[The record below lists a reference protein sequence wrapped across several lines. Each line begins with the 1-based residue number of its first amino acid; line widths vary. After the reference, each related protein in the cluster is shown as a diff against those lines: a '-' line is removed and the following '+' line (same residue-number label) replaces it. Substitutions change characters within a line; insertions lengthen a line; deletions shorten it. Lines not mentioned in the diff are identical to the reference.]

1 MDLKNVSDWSADF
14 TLYTC
19 VTCQSG
25 TEVTVRKNILNTTVT
40 VNLNNAD
47 TISLYYCV
55 LKFLKFIQHGRYDH
69 C

>member
-1 MDLKNVSDWSADF
+1 MSQTGVL
-14 TLYTC
+14 TLHFKGR

-25 TEVTVRKNILNTTVT
+25 TEVTVRKNILNRTVT